1 MADLNF
7 ISWNGSKCK
16 STIQV
21 WYGYSFFLWIKYAVW
36 VANSFLNIKSAAGS
50 IWTCYLILPERQ
62 RWQHWRPR
70 QWPEEG
76 GTCPPATELTEISPP
91 LSGPEML
98 EVLFWHLIVFDLQ
111 LQTTKHRPAVK
122 FEQLHLMLADVLTG
136 THHVYFVDIEP
147 SPRQMAHKLHEHN
160 SKEERPH
167 GPGVVSTKPSCQT
180 GFDDLMTYSSGVTKY
195 CFRRLLMNT
204 LRIIRMVKGKTPV
217 NRYYLILKY
226 QRLYSR

>member
-21 WYGYSFFLWIKYAVW
+21 WNGYSFFLWIKYAVW
-36 VANSFLNIKSAAGS
+36 VANSFLNIKRAAGS

-70 QWPEEG
+70 QLPEEG
-76 GTCPPATELTEISPP
+76 GTCPPATELTERSPP

-98 EVLFWHLIVFDLQ
+98 WVLFWHLIVFDLQ
-111 LQTTKHRPAVK
+111 LQNRD
-122 FEQLHLMLADVLTG
+122 QLWNLNSYIWCLLTG

-147 SPRQMAHKLHEHN
+147 SPGQMAHKLHEHN
-160 SKEERPH
+160 SEEERPH
-167 GPGVVSTKPSCQT
+167 GPGVVSVKPSCQT

-226 QRLYSR
+226 QRLYNR

>member
-1 MADLNF
+1 M
-7 ISWNGSKCK
+7 
-16 STIQV
+16 
-21 WYGYSFFLWIKYAVW
+21 
-36 VANSFLNIKSAAGS
+36 
-50 IWTCYLILPERQ
+50 
-62 RWQHWRPR
+62 
-70 QWPEEG
+70 
-76 GTCPPATELTEISPP
+76 
-91 LSGPEML
+91 
-98 EVLFWHLIVFDLQ
+98 FDLQ